1 MALNEGAHNAEFI
14 LSEASGERSRG
25 LVTIPAGQG
34 KVAPGTLLTTAGV
47 RAAAD
52 YSDAAII
59 NINWVDAT
67 TVAQKA
73 AIFSRDGEV
82 HGEFLAWPNAETDV
96 HKVAAVAAL
105 AERGILVRWTVHPAG
120 IAYNGGDAGIVI
132 PDNT

>member
-14 LSEASGERSRG
+14 LSEAAGERSRG
-25 LVTIPAGQG
+25 LVTIPSGQG
-34 KVAPGTLLTTAGV
+34 KIAPGTLLTSAGAK
-47 RAAAD
+47 AAAD
-52 YSDAAII
+52 YADAALV

-67 TVAQKA
+67 SAAQKA
-73 AIFSRDGEV
+73 AVISRDAEV
-82 HGEFLAWPNAETDV
+82 HGEFLAWPTAETDA
-96 HKVAAVAAL
+96 HKVAAVASL